1 MILRF
6 ARSLGRVMLR
16 TSFATLLVMLVLLA
30 LYVSLGRQLTPM
42 VSNYKNEIEQ
52 RLSESLGAR
61 VQIGQIEG
69 EWQRFSPQFLI
80 TDLVVQGIAGDGQT
94 LPAALRLDQVSVAA
108 DIPASLLARQL
119 VLASTN
125 LDQLQLRFVQNSGG
139 RWGLDGVGAGTLPL
153 PDPQL
158 IFRWLSGLA
167 RFTLSRADLSF
178 QPLQGEPLLLED
190 TNVQFQSQGGRH
202 ALVVRALPDL
212 ASDELVLR
220 AELSGSALSALTGS
234 VYLNAPPA
242 EYAGILSS
250 LNLNGLGAERLGLE
264 SLQVHGEFWL
274 GMREGVLSSFT
285 WQGGGQTELQV
296 LDTVESAVIEQ
307 VLIDDLV
314 VDWLSLEHSAES
326 GSWTL
331 QAEGLGFAYD
341 GGQWPAG
348 GLSLAY
354 LPDDNIRL
362 HMDAVDAG
370 LAGRLLSALMPDSAL
385 RNELDAFNA
394 RGQFHNLVLSA
405 TLDDGQPVT
414 GQLLSNINDG
424 SLSAHRG
431 APAFWGVDG
440 YVEVDFDLT
449 RGSVEGFVDVDAR
462 DLMMQLPNLFDTP
475 WTYDSANGRVRFSAV
490 QGDELQL
497 RMVSSVIVV
506 ESDIVSGRGQF
517 SLDVETG
524 PDQFMNLELMIGALQ
539 ADIQH
544 KSHYLPM
551 APRAPRSAQGVLKW
565 VDEAVIS
572 GQGAGS
578 GLIFRGRVHAGAE
591 PVERTL
597 QMFYRVA
604 DGELKFDPQWPA
616 LESVSG
622 FVTINDGTVDVLAE
636 AGQSL
641 GIDFNKTVASVRPHP
656 QGGSWLTVSGT
667 GQGSAG
673 QGLLYLQQTPVTRDV
688 GQSLSGW
695 DAKGEAE
702 FTLSLSVPLYIDDAV
717 PDVHLEMRLEDNE
730 LTIPEYALNATQLSG
745 QLRYSAID
753 GLSSENISAN
763 VLGNPATIE
772 INSVPVGEGGAGT
785 QVAVSGNSSI
795 EQLREWSALP
805 ALLQPVLT
813 RAEGEFAYDAA
824 LLLGEV
830 PILTVTSG
838 LLGVELDYP
847 APFAKSA
854 GSALP
859 LSVELAFD
867 SESTGLK
874 ATVDKRLQ
882 MDLAVNANTNAYS
895 GLVYLGTPGDGM
907 RVRRLN
913 PSAPGVEVLG
923 SVDQIDL
930 ELWADVVS
938 DIQARAPGSALIAG
952 MESLTGTAGVSVG
965 RLLAFDEQFDNVNVT
980 VQKSTSNWTIG
991 LLSESVSGELEIPLQ
1006 SDQPWRMDLDHLHL
1020 DVSLS
1025 EDAGLA
1031 APDTDPTLEEV
1042 LLDLQDLPTVEYE
1055 LPREDP
1061 LAGLDPRTFPYIAL
1075 QVDELTLA
1083 GADYGSWG
1091 FLVQADAAGALFSD
1105 LQVNLRGLNIGN
1117 DEEPAEFRWVYDGQQ
1132 HRSVLNGLVSAADLA
1147 PVLSAFGYAP
1157 SIESRAA
1164 RFDARLHW
1172 DGSPA
1177 YFSAL
1182 GLNGDI
1188 DVQVNNGRFR
1198 QRAGVANSALR
1209 LISFINFDALV
1220 RRLRFSDDLAR
1231 AGLSYDEIRGRVN
1244 LSQGLVTIEDRLQII
1259 GPSSLFQLAGVVDLA
1274 EETIDGDLYIT
1285 LPVSDNIP
1293 WLGGL
1298 AVLNNLI
1305 NWQLAIGVFI
1315 FDRIFGDQV
1324 DNLTSAHY
1332 ILEGPWEGLEPRL
1345 YQVFADAGGN

>member
-6 ARSLGRVMLR
+6 ARSLGRVILR
-16 TSFATLLVMLVLLA
+16 LSFATLLVMLVLLA
-30 LYVSLGRQLTPM
+30 LYVSLGRQLAPM
-42 VSNYKNEIEQ
+42 VSNYRAEIEQ

-61 VQIGQIEG
+61 VQIGHIEG

-80 TDLVVQGIAGDGQT
+80 TDLVVQGIAADGQT
-94 LPAALRLDQVSVAA
+94 LPAALQLDQVSVAA

-125 LDQLQLRFVQNSGG
+125 LDQLQLRFVQNPGG
-139 RWGLDGVGAGTLPL
+139 RWSLDGIGSGALPL

-167 RFTLSRADLSF
+167 RFTLSRAELSF
-178 QPLQGEPLLLED
+178 QPIDGEPLLLED

-202 ALVVRALPDL
+202 ALVVRAHPDL

-220 AELSGSALSALTGS
+220 AELNGSTLSALTGN

-250 LNLNGLGAERLGLE
+250 LNLTGQSAERLGLE
-264 SLQVHGEFWL
+264 SLQLYGEFWL
-274 GMREGVLSSFT
+274 GMREGQLSSLT

-296 LDTVESAVIEQ
+296 LDTGDAAVIEQ

-326 GSWTL
+326 GSWAL

-354 LPDDNIRL
+354 LPGDNARL
-362 HMDAVDAG
+362 HMDAVDVG
-370 LAGRLLSALMPDSAL
+370 LAGRLLRALMPQGEL

-394 RGQFHNLVLSA
+394 RGHFHNLVLSTTIEEGMLA
-405 TLDDGQPVT
+405 T
-414 GQLLSNINDG
+414 GQLLSNINDA

-449 RGSVEGFVDVDAR
+449 RGSVEGFVDVDAH
-462 DLMMQLPNLFDTP
+462 DVMMQLPNLFDAP
-475 WTYDSANGRVRFSAV
+475 WAYDSANGRVRFSAV
-490 QGDELQL
+490 QGDELQMK
-497 RMVSSVIVV
+497 MVSSVIVV
-506 ESDIVSGRGQF
+506 ESDIISARGQF

-524 PDQFMNLELMIGALQ
+524 PDRFMNLELMIGALQ

-544 KSHYLPM
+544 KSQYLPM
-551 APRAPRSAQGVLKW
+551 APRAPQSAQGVLRW
-565 VDEAVIS
+565 VDDAVIG

-578 GLIFRGRVHAGAE
+578 GLVFRGRVHAGAA

-597 QMFYRVA
+597 QMFYRVD

-616 LESVSG
+616 LQSVNG
-622 FVTINDGTVDVLAE
+622 FVTINDGAVDVLAE

-673 QGLLYLQQTPVTRDV
+673 QGLAYLQQTPVTRDV
-688 GQSLSGW
+688 AQSLAGW
-695 DAKGEAE
+695 EARGEAE
-702 FTLSLSVPLYIDDAV
+702 FTLSLSVPLYIEGAV
-717 PDVHLEMRLEDNE
+717 PDVRLDMRFADNE
-730 LTIPEYALNATQLSG
+730 LTIPEYALDATQLSG

-763 VLGNPATIE
+763 VLGNPASIE
-772 INSVPVGEGGAGT
+772 IKSVPATQGGVGT
-785 QVAVSGNSSI
+785 QVTVSGNTSI
-795 EQLREWSALP
+795 DQLRGWSALP
-805 ALLQPVLT
+805 ALVQSVLT
-813 RAEGEFAYDAA
+813 RAEGEFAYDVT
-824 LLLGEV
+824 LLPGAMSVLQVDSDLVG
-830 PILTVTSG
+830 VT
-838 LLGVELDYP
+838 LDYP

-854 GSALP
+854 DSEQP
-859 LSVELAFD
+859 LMVELTFGG
-867 SESTGLK
+867 ESTALR
-874 ATVDKRLQ
+874 ATLDRQLQ
-882 MDLAVNANTNAYS
+882 MNLAVDSLSDAYS

-913 PSAPGVEVLG
+913 PTAPGIEVLG

-930 ELWADVVS
+930 ELWAEVIS
-938 DIQARAPGSALIAG
+938 DIQARTPGSAMTAG

-980 VQKSTSNWTIG
+980 VQKSVSNWTIG

-1025 EDAGLA
+1025 DDADLIASA
-1031 APDTDPTLEEV
+1031 ADPTLEEV

-1075 QVDELTLA
+1075 KVDELTLA
-1083 GADYGSWG
+1083 GADYGSWD
-1091 FLVQADAAGALFSD
+1091 FLVKSDAAGALFSD

-1117 DEEPAEFRWVYDGQQ
+1117 EEEPAEFRWVYDGQQ

-1231 AGLSYDEIRGRVN
+1231 AGLSYDEIRGSVN

-1259 GPSSLFQLAGVVDLA
+1259 GPASLFQLAGVVNLA

-1305 NWQLAIGVFI
+1305 NWQLAVGVFI
-1315 FDRIFGDQV
+1315 FDRIFGEQV